1 MISLQL
7 SKLDSI
13 LFVKNGS
20 NNSEKFTSSV
30 KIIVLASSRGLD
42 KKTPPPQ
49 MELERGRL
57 PPTWGIFWG
66 RGSNSSSHFPQKM
79 PDYCYR
85 KN

>member
-42 KKTPPPQ
+42 KK
-49 MELERGRL
+49 
-57 PPTWGIFWG
+57 
-66 RGSNSSSHFPQKM
+66 NSPATDGTGTREFASYPGHFLGAREQ
-79 PDYCYR
+79 
-85 KN
+85 

>member
-1 MISLQL
+1 MGMV
-7 SKLDSI
+7 D
-13 LFVKNGS
+13 G
-20 NNSEKFTSSV
+20 
-30 KIIVLASSRGLD
+30 AGSRGLD

-49 MELERGRL
+49 MELERGSL

-85 KN
+85 KD